1 LEHWCFEFVSE
12 FEFQNS
18 DLDAGR
24 GPHSEGADMFRK
36 YVLPVLA
43 AAGFVFA
50 LWTAMQGTKPIP
62 PSKPVAEPPRPPYEN
77 KISGSGI
84 VEASTRNIS
93 VGTPGSGVVAKVF
106 VLVGQRVKVAD
117 PLFSL
122 DDRKERAAMELR
134 ESALVEAKTKHDRL
148 LQLPRKEE
156 LPAARARVKEAEAN
170 LEDLRMQLRNAERVT
185 VGSAISVEELNRRR
199 YAVQAGE
206 ARLAQAKYN
215 LELLESGAWKPDIA
229 LARAEIARAEA
240 DVNAAAVEIDRLTIR
255 APVDGTILQV
265 NIRPGEYA
273 QGGVLVQPLILMG
286 DLDKL
291 HVRVDIDEN
300 DAWRFHPGS
309 SAFAFF
315 RGNPEFK
322 TALKFEF
329 VEPYVVPKRS
339 LTGDSSERVDT
350 RVMQVLYG
358 FNRADLPVYPGQL
371 LDVYIEDRTDQP
383 EKSAASEPPRKN
395 K

>member
-1 LEHWCFEFVSE
+1 
-12 FEFQNS
+12 
-18 DLDAGR
+18 
-24 GPHSEGADMFRK
+24 MFRK

-50 LWTAMQGTKPIP
+50 LWTAMQGAKPIP
-62 PSKPVAEPPRPPYEN
+62 PSKPVADPPKPPYEN

-84 VEASTRNIS
+84 VEASTRNIA
-93 VGTPGSGVVAKVF
+93 VGTPVSGVVAKVF
-106 VLVGQRVKVAD
+106 VTVGHRAKVGD
-117 PLFSL
+117 PLFVL
-122 DDRKERAAMELR
+122 DDRKERAALGLR
-134 ESALVEAKTKHDRL
+134 ESVLVEAKAKHDRL

-185 VGSAISVEELNRRR
+185 VGSAISLEELNRRR
-199 YAVQAGE
+199 YALQAGE
-206 ARLAQAKYN
+206 ARLAQAKHN

-255 APVDGTILQV
+255 APVDGYLLQV

-286 DLDKL
+286 DLDRL

-300 DAWRFHPGS
+300 DAWRFHSGS
-309 SAFAFF
+309 SAFAFV
-315 RGNPEFK
+315 RGNPQLK
-322 TALKFEF
+322 TALTFEY

-339 LTGDSSERVDT
+339 LTGDSTERVDT
-350 RVMQVLYG
+350 RVMQVL
-358 FNRADLPVYPGQL
+358 FSFKRADLPIFPGQL
-371 LDVYIEDRTDQP
+371 MDVYIEDRADQP
-383 EKSAASEPPRKN
+383 AKPAASEPAAK
-395 K
+395 KK

>member
-1 LEHWCFEFVSE
+1 
-12 FEFQNS
+12 
-18 DLDAGR
+18 
-24 GPHSEGADMFRK
+24 MFRK

-50 LWTAMQGTKPIP
+50 LWTAMQGAKPIP

-93 VGTPGSGVVAKVF
+93 VGTPVSGVVAKVF

-229 LARAEIARAEA
+229 LARAEIAKAEA

-255 APVDGTILQV
+255 APVDGNILQV
-265 NIRPGEYA
+265 NIRPGEFA
-273 QGGVLVQPLILMG
+273 QGGVLAQPLILMG
-286 DLDKL
+286 DLVRL

-300 DAWRFHPGS
+300 DAWRFHSGS
-309 SAFAFF
+309 SAFAFV

-322 TALKFEF
+322 TALKFEY

-371 LDVYIEDRTDQP
+371 MDVYIEDRTDQP
-383 EKSAASEPPRKN
+383 EKSAASEPPGK
-395 K
+395 KK

>member
-1 LEHWCFEFVSE
+1 
-12 FEFQNS
+12 
-18 DLDAGR
+18 
-24 GPHSEGADMFRK
+24 MFRK

-50 LWTAMQGTKPIP
+50 LWTAMQGAKPIP

-84 VEASTRNIS
+84 VEASTRNIA
-93 VGTPGSGVVAKVF
+93 VGTPVSGVVAKVF
-106 VLVGQRVKVAD
+106 VSVGQRIKVAD

-122 DDRKERAAMELR
+122 DDRKERAALGLR
-134 ESALVEAKTKHDRL
+134 ESALVEAKAKHDRL

-185 VGSAISVEELNRRR
+185 VGSAISLEELNRRR

-255 APVDGTILQV
+255 APIDGSILQV
-265 NIRPGEYA
+265 NIRSGEYA

-286 DLDKL
+286 DLQRL

-300 DAWRFHPGS
+300 DAWRFHPDS
-309 SAFAFF
+309 SAFAFV

-322 TALKFEF
+322 TALKFEY

-339 LTGDSSERVDT
+339 LTGDSTERVDT
-350 RVMQVLYG
+350 RVMQVVYG
-358 FNRADLPVYPGQL
+358 FNRVDLHIFPGQL
-371 LDVYIEDRTDQP
+371 MDVYIEDRTDRP
-383 EKSAASEPPRKN
+383 VKPVGAEPPGKKN
-395 K
+395 

>member
-1 LEHWCFEFVSE
+1 
-12 FEFQNS
+12 
-18 DLDAGR
+18 
-24 GPHSEGADMFRK
+24 MFRK
-36 YVLPVLA
+36 VVLPVLA
-43 AAGFVFA
+43 AVGFAFA
-50 LWTAMQGTKPIP
+50 LWMALQAAKPIP
-62 PSKPVAEPPRPPYEN
+62 PAKPVAEPPRPPYQK

-84 VEASTRNIS
+84 VEASTRNIAL
-93 VGTPGSGVVAKVF
+93 GTPVSGVVSRTYVS
-106 VLVGQRVKVAD
+106 LGQRVKAGD

-122 DDRKERAAMELR
+122 DDRKERAALALR
-134 ESALVEAKTKHDRL
+134 EALRKEAQEKLERL

-199 YAVQAGE
+199 YAMQAGE
-206 ARLAQAKYN
+206 ARLAQAKHN
-215 LELLESGAWKPDIA
+215 LELLEAGAWKPDLA

-240 DVNAAAVEIDRLTIR
+240 DVSAAAVEIDRLTIR
-255 APVDGTILQV
+255 APLDGDILQV
-265 NIRPGEYA
+265 NIRPGEFA
-273 QGGVLVQPLILMG
+273 QGGVLAQPLILMG
-286 DLDKL
+286 DLVRL

-300 DAWRFHPGS
+300 DAWRFHPTS
-309 SAFAFF
+309 SAFAFV

-322 TALKFEF
+322 TSLKFEY

-339 LTGDSSERVDT
+339 LTGDSNERVDT

-371 LDVYIEDRTDQP
+371 MDVYIEDRTDQP
-383 EKSAASEPPRKN
+383 EKSAASESPGK
-395 K
+395 KK

>member
-1 LEHWCFEFVSE
+1 
-12 FEFQNS
+12 
-18 DLDAGR
+18 
-24 GPHSEGADMFRK
+24 MFRK

-43 AAGFVFA
+43 VAGFVFA
-50 LWTAMQGTKPIP
+50 LWMALQGARPIP
-62 PSKPVAEPPRPPYEN
+62 PSKPVAEPPKPPYEN

-84 VEASTRNIS
+84 VEASTRNIA
-93 VGTPGSGVVAKVF
+93 VGTPVSGVVSRIYVS
-106 VLVGQRVKVAD
+106 LGQRVKAGD

-122 DDRKERAAMELR
+122 DERKERAALALR
-134 ESALVEAKTKHDRL
+134 ESLLKEAQAKLERL

-185 VGSAISVEELNRRR
+185 VGSAISLEELNRRR

-215 LELLESGAWKPDIA
+215 LELLEAGAWKPDLA

-240 DVNAAAVEIDRLTIR
+240 DVSAALVEIDRLTIR
-255 APVDGTILQV
+255 APLEGNILQV
-265 NIRPGEYA
+265 NIRPGEFA

-286 DLDKL
+286 DLDRL

-300 DAWRFHPGS
+300 DAWRFHPTS
-309 SAFAFF
+309 SAFAFV

-322 TALKFEF
+322 TSLKFEY

-339 LTGDSSERVDT
+339 LTGDSNERVDT

-358 FNRADLPVYPGQL
+358 FNRADLPIYPGQL
-371 LDVYIEDRTDQP
+371 MDVYIEDRTDQT
-383 EKSAASEPPRKN
+383 EKSAASEPPAK
-395 K
+395 KE